1 MIADNLSNK
10 NKEDE
15 GKAIPSIDSLYSIE
29 AMENLILSYFNNND
43 NPNNNKDTLIAYTND
58 LTNYLIRYGM
68 PDLQNQELIHVISNL
83 GIFERTGKLKG
94 QDIIRVG
101 KRKVQYRC
109 NKRGIEKKR
118 FDRYGN
124 LEIPGLRQTGYKKFG
139 IGIANKLKSTDPY
152 RSVHWRT
159 IPGYFFDPYKNM
171 IEVVK
176 RSGNEW
182 EYLTPISIGASELT
196 RDQTNYKSII
206 WDIMHGTEHK
216 VTTGEPTNIIGTA
229 ASYDIYHGN
238 KSFTNKINW
247 YLPELEEAVQALADS
262 GFVSSTNQ
270 KKKAVELLA
279 RFNMNQF
286 QGIRNNKK
294 CRKFHK
300 KFYSP
305 VVNASF
311 IMYVLESEGA
321 DIPNTRQCKFLRTIG
336 WTKCRYEFIKDIIT
350 SNL

>member
-1 MIADNLSNK
+1 MITDNNRLSNQDILI
-10 NKEDE
+10 NGDYR
-15 GKAIPSIDSLYSIE
+15 AIPFNKLFLPGESVR
-29 AMENLILSYFNNND
+29 NLILSYFLNNNTD
-43 NPNNNKDTLIAYTND
+43 KTTYED
-58 LTNYLIRYGM
+58 LTNYLNDNGIPEIGK
-68 PDLQNQELIHVISNL
+68 QELIHIINDI
-83 GIFERTGKLKG
+83 GIFERTGMLKREE
-94 QDIIRVG
+94 IIRVN
-101 KRKVQYRC
+101 KRKVKYRC
-109 NKRGIEKKR
+109 DKYGISKKQFDEHGNIKIIGLRTRGYKR
-118 FDRYGN
+118 FGV
-124 LEIPGLRQTGYKKFG
+124 G
-139 IGIANKLKSTDPY
+139 IGNKLKSTDPY
-152 RSVHWRT
+152 RSIHWRT

-311 IMYVLESEGA
+311 IIYFLESEGVE
-321 DIPNTRQCKFLRTIG
+321 IPNTRQCKFLRTIG